1 MKKLNE
7 KIVKIINVQEPK
19 QVLKYVLPMQGG
31 KKEFCS
37 EPCLTAYRKAVKNN
51 QKNNESAKPT
61 APPPKP
67 SVAPPKSTV
76 APPKAS
82 PGTPKPA
89 LKDEPLEPNE
99 IKNEES
105 PSTKK
110 GSPDQEVKQYL
121 FSFIGLFN
129 VFICI

>member
-1 MKKLNE
+1 
-7 KIVKIINVQEPK
+7 
-19 QVLKYVLPMQGG
+19 MQGG

-51 QKNNESAKPT
+51 QKSNESA
-61 APPPKP
+61 KP

-82 PGTPKPA
+82 PGAPKPA
-89 LKDEPLEPNE
+89 LKDEPLELNE

-105 PSTKK
+105 PSAKK
-110 GSPDQEVKQYL
+110 GSPEQEVKHYF
-121 FSFIGLFN
+121 FSPFFLRSKYFN
-129 VFICI
+129 FSLLT